1 MPNVPAMTIDYVAT
15 LPEQSELFHAA
26 AAWPDA
32 LRQPVPACPGWTVA
46 NLVEG
51 GRPAWLRDRPAPE
64 PDATV
69 SATAEQVDLL
79 LWRRM
84 EADRGHV
91 RGDPELF
98 FSFAGWADLD

>member
-79 LWRRM
+79 LWRAHGGRS
-84 EADRGHV
+84 RS
-91 RGDPELF
+91 R
-98 FSFAGWADLD
+98 AG